1 MNTEYIKKENY
12 IKRCI
17 EEGKNYYSSY
27 QMQVLKSKF
36 YTAITFNKEDI
47 EYKKRIDELLKYAKE
62 TLDKNIENKR
72 KFKLTK

>member
-1 MNTEYIKKENY
+1 MNTEYTKKENY

-36 YTAITFNKEDI
+36 YTAITFNKDDI
-47 EYKKRIDELLKYAKE
+47 EYKKRID
-62 TLDKNIENKR
+62 
-72 KFKLTK
+72 